1 MLKIK
6 GFSLIKPT
14 SFQISTMSEIIEE
27 NEGSVFQEFDMN
39 KIVEKEFGTD
49 LYYLVDNPE
58 KIINF
63 SPIHITRD
71 KIGMKKYHFKPL
83 YDIPYAGFVDESV
96 INFKRISIGF
106 FESFIYCGLPQ
117 LNISNNTS
125 IIRNGET
132 SIVDLSLDE
141 NEIFNN
147 VIHSK
152 RRNMIRKAVKSGIE
166 IKKYFGEDS
175 LEYFWPML
183 ETLHKKLGYHYLKRD
198 YYQKIIDTY
207 STKNQVF
214 VLVAFKNNVPISGIL
229 VLGNKN
235 FMHYYKGTS
244 VNGIKNEGQGEL
256 LQWDAIKIAKSMGA
270 KYYDLCN
277 LDKDGLP
284 FIYKFKTGISNK
296 VFPYSISSKYSIGY
310 KAVNKISYLFD

>member
-229 VLGNKN
+229 VLGNKILCTIIRGHLS
-235 FMHYYKGTS
+235 MESRMKGKGSYY
-244 VNGIKNEGQGEL
+244 NGMQ
-256 LQWDAIKIAKSMGA
+256 
-270 KYYDLCN
+270 
-277 LDKDGLP
+277 
-284 FIYKFKTGISNK
+284 
-296 VFPYSISSKYSIGY
+296 
-310 KAVNKISYLFD
+310 